1 MNIQKVSF
9 IYFSPTETAKR
20 IVKIIYDSY
29 NLINE
34 SYDITDCLN
43 ES

>member
-20 IVKIIYDSY
+20 IVKIIYD
-29 NLINE
+29 NDDE
-34 SYDITDCLN
+34 
-43 ES
+43 EKE